1 MLGSL
6 MTNSVTTQVVICV
19 ENTGSFIVFGKGF
32 AGQVN
37 TGILGYTPQPP
48 AVALKTLKN
57 RD

>member
-1 MLGSL
+1 

-19 ENTGSFIVFGKGF
+19 ENTGSFIVFRKGF